1 VDIVL
6 TSTNHHMSISP
17 WIIYLWGIA
26 DQLRPCLGVASLF
39 FIFYSLIMRLVSGF
53 AKQDAIRK
61 RSCAY
66 GTSKEREE
74 AAAEELDVQS
84 QNDLKTC
91 KRAWAVG
98 VALFGAATMFPSSK
112 TIALMVV
119 IPALLNSEPIQKDL
133 PELYQM
139 AKDALKQTLVTE

>member
-1 VDIVL
+1 
-6 TSTNHHMSISP
+6 MSISP

-26 DQLRPCLGVASLF
+26 DQLRPCLGVASFF
-39 FIFYSLIMRLVSGF
+39 FIFYGLVMRLVSGF

-66 GTSKEREE
+66 GASKEREE
-74 AAAEELDVQS
+74 AAADELDVQS
-84 QNDLKTC
+84 RNALKVC
-91 KRAWAVG
+91 KRMGVVG
-98 VALFGAATMFPSSK
+98 ALFFVVAAMFPSSK

-119 IPALLNSEPIQKDL
+119 VPAVINSEPIQKDL

-139 AKDALKQTLVTE
+139 AKESLKQTLATE